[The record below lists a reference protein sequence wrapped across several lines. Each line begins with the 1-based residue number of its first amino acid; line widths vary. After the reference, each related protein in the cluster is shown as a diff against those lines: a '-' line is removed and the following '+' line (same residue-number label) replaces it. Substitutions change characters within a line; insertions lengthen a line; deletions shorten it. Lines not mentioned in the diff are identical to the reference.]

1 MIKDAEFWEKHDDK
15 IRCLLC
21 PHSCVIARGKSG
33 LCSVRTN
40 VNDVLRTINYG
51 EITAI
56 AMDPIEKKPLY
67 RFEPGRKILSV
78 GSFGCNFYCDFCQ
91 NYSIAHYSAES
102 RYISPDEL
110 AELCSSMEDNIGL
123 AFTYNEP
130 SIWYEYVYDASRL
143 LKERY
148 PEFKAV
154 LVTNGYIQTEPLLK
168 LLPYVDAMNIDLKA
182 FNKGYY
188 KNICGGD
195 IEHVKRT
202 IEESHDKC
210 HVEITTLLV
219 SGLNDSPEEVASIAS
234 YLASLDRD
242 IPLHL
247 SRYFPTYKMTL
258 PPTDIDVM
266 LKSRD
271 IARQYLNHVYLGN
284 M

>member
-21 PHSCVIARGKSG
+21 PHSCVIAQGKSG

-40 VNDVLRTINYG
+40 MNDALSTMNYG

-78 GSFGCNFYCDFCQ
+78 GSFGCNFSCDFCQ
-91 NYSIAHYSAES
+91 NYSIAHYRAES

-110 AELCSSMEDNIGL
+110 AELCRSAEDNIGL

-130 SIWYEYVYDASRL
+130 SIWYEYVYDTSKL

-154 LVTNGYIQTEPLLK
+154 LITNGYIQREPLLK

-182 FNKGYY
+182 FHKDYY
-188 KNICGGD
+188 RNVCGGD

-202 IEESHDKC
+202 IEESYDKC

-219 SGLNDSPEEVASIAS
+219 GGLNDSPEEVASIAS